1 MKVEVEELTHLVK
14 LMANSK
20 DLTDAQDPGREPIDS
35 GVILLPQCWAA
46 RDGQIPRTSS

>member
-1 MKVEVEELTHLVK
+1 MKVEVEEITHLVK

-35 GVILLPQCWAA
+35 GVILLDIIAPVLDWKRWA
-46 RDGQIPRTSS
+46 DP